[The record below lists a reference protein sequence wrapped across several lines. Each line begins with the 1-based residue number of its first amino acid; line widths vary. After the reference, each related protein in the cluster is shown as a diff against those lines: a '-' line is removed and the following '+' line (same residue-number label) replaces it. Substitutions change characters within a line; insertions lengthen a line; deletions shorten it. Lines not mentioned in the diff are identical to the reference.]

1 MPVTLS
7 RRLLLAV
14 IAIFSCSA
22 ALADEGLWTLD
33 NLPHQALAERYDFK
47 PTQDWVDTLQRASV
61 RLAGGCSGGFV
72 SPEGLVLTNHHCVSR
87 CIAQLSSRTENLL
100 EQGFLARS
108 RDEEAICP
116 EIELNQLESITDV
129 TSEVEK
135 PAEGLSDAQAK
146 TARKAA
152 MASLESECAQ
162 ADVHRRCDV
171 VSLYEGGR
179 YHLYRYRRFQ
189 DVRLVFAPETA
200 IAAFGGDPDNFS
212 FPRYALDMALLRA
225 YSEGKPVQSAEYFRI
240 KPAGAAQDELVF
252 VTGHPGSTQR
262 SYTVAQLT
270 TLRDVVLPQRLTYL
284 SELRGVMRQF
294 MRLGSEQTRMAQREY
309 FSIENALKA
318 YRGRHAALSESGFM
332 EAAQQRENT
341 LRERVSDDRRLR
353 KSAAVEAWANIA
365 AAQEVWRDAYTEYSL
380 LENLRG
386 YQSDLLSI
394 ARHLVRAAEE
404 RSKPNAQRLRE
415 YTDAALPQLT
425 QRLFSAAPIHKEL
438 DILTL
443 DWSLEKLRE
452 LLGPDHP
459 AVVQSLGSDAPRSL
473 AQRLIRDT
481 HLDDLATRKQLWDGG
496 AAAIAAS
503 DDPLIAFVRRIDPSA
518 RAVRERVENEVEA
531 VVERNASLI
540 SRARFELDGTNSYP
554 DATFSLR
561 LSYGQVKGWKEAG
574 EEIFPLT
581 SLGGLIARATDQPP
595 FALPPL
601 WVERLADVDLATPF
615 NFVTT
620 HDIIGGNSGS
630 PMLNRQGQLVGLIF
644 DGNLHSLGG
653 AYAYDGRYNRAVAV
667 HPAIMQQALQSVYDA
682 DNLIDELFP
691 TP

>member
-1 MPVTLS
+1 MLAKLS
-7 RRLLLAV
+7 RRLL
-14 IAIFSCSA
+14 IISA
-22 ALADEGLWTLD
+22 ALTAAPGLAEEGLWTLD
-33 NLPHQALAERYDFK
+33 NLPRKALADGYNFAPD
-47 PTQDWVDTLQRASV
+47 QAWVDKLQRASV
-61 RLAGGCSGGFV
+61 RLAGGCSGAFV
-72 SPEGLVLTNHHCVSR
+72 SNQGLVLTNHHCVSR
-87 CIAQLSSRTENLL
+87 CIAQLSSRQDNLL
-100 EQGFLARS
+100 EKGFVAHKRE
-108 RDEEAICP
+108 DEAICP

-129 TSEVEK
+129 TGEVEK

-152 MASLESECAQ
+152 MASLESNCAQ
-162 ADVHRRCDV
+162 GDANQRCDV

-179 YHLYRYRRFQ
+179 YHLYRYRRYQ

-225 YSEGKPVQSAEYFRI
+225 YRDGQAVEPEAYFSI
-240 KPAGAAQDELVF
+240 KPDGAAQDELVF

-270 TLRDVVLPQRLTYL
+270 ALRDVVLPQRLTYL
-284 SELRGVMRQF
+284 AELRGVLRQF
-294 MRLGSEQTRMAQREY
+294 MRQGSEQTRMAQREY
-309 FSIENALKA
+309 FAIENALKA
-318 YRGRHAALSESGFM
+318 YRGRHAALSESGFIQ
-332 EAAQQRENT
+332 AAMAHENA
-341 LRERVSDDRRLR
+341 LRERVAEHRQLR
-353 KSAAVEAWANIA
+353 KTPTPEAWTKIA
-365 AAQEVWRDAYTEYSL
+365 QAQEVWRDIYTEYSL
-380 LENLRG
+380 LESLRG

-394 ARHLVRAAEE
+394 ARHLVRAAQE
-404 RSKPNAQRLRE
+404 RSKPNAERLHE

-425 QRLFSAAPIHKEL
+425 QRLFSAAPIHAEL
-438 DILTL
+438 EILTL

-452 LLGPDHP
+452 QLGPDHP
-459 AVVQSLGSDAPRSL
+459 AVVQSLGNQSPRELARSL
-473 AQRLIRDT
+473 IENTQLNE
-481 HLDDLATRKQLWDGG
+481 LAVRKELWDGG

-503 DDPLIAFVRRIDPSA
+503 NDPLIAFVRRIDSSA
-518 RAVRERVENEVEA
+518 RAVRARVEREVEA
-531 VVERNASLI
+531 VVEANATLI

-554 DATFSLR
+554 DVTFSLR

-574 EEIFPLT
+574 QDIFPT
-581 SLGGLIARATDQPP
+581 TTVGGLIARSTAQPP
-595 FALPPL
+595 FALPAL
-601 WVERLADVDLATPF
+601 WIDRLAEIDLATPF

-667 HPAIMQQALQSVYDA
+667 HPAIMQQALSAVYQAQSLV
-682 DNLIDELFP
+682 DELFP
-691 TP
+691 AL